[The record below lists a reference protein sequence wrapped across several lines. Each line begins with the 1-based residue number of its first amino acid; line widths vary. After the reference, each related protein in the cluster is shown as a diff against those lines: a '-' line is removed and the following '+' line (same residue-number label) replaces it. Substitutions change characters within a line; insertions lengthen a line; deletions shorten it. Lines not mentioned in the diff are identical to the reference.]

1 MLFPD
6 THTRTLGFVIF
17 IKNISPRHHIMS
29 GQIARLTTVAHVL
42 YEREVL
48 ELRQENERLHQENK
62 ALKLEL
68 FWKKH
73 DIRTLQSNIMALRMH
88 YRAIR
93 PRLGNDQDEWTK
105 HVAPII
111 QSYGLEVEI
120 VDQEGLG
127 QPLSDLNVHF
137 VCTGKFLI
145 TSYGAK
151 LWKAKSVDDPE
162 LWKLKA
168 LFDAFTGPNQTLNHV

>member
-1 MLFPD
+1 
-6 THTRTLGFVIF
+6 
-17 IKNISPRHHIMS
+17 MS

-48 ELRQENERLHQENK
+48 ELRQENERLHQENE

-73 DIRTLQSNIMALRMH
+73 DVSTLRSNIVALCVH

-93 PRLGNDQDEWTK
+93 PLVGNDQDVWTK
-105 HVAPII
+105 HVQPII
-111 QSYGLEVEI
+111 QSYGLEVRI
-120 VDQEGLG
+120 VDQESPI
-127 QPLSDLNVHF
+127 QPQIDLDVHL
-137 VCTGKFLI
+137 VCTRKFFI
-145 TSYGAK
+145 ASYGAK

-162 LWKLKA
+162 LLKLKA
-168 LFDAFTGPNQTLNHV
+168 LFDAFSGPN